1 MKKPFQFRR
10 IKDPGFGTF
19 DSKKIARVILKDGTF
34 NVKHINRT
42 TSFRDLYHHLM
53 NVNWVAF
60 FIYIFV
66 GYLVI
71 NLFFAFLYYTVGTES
86 IGITPKST
94 FHNLIQCFYFS
105 TQTFTTV
112 GYGTLS
118 PKGDVTSLIASVEA
132 FVGLLAFAFAT
143 GLFYGRFSKPKS
155 SILFSDKIILRPFE
169 GGKAIMFRVMNEHT
183 NTLINVK
190 TDITMLVREKNE
202 EGNYGV
208 TPYSMNLER
217 DNINFL
223 FLTWTVVIK
232 IDEENPLYGKTD
244 KEIQNI
250 DAELMVRMNYFD
262 DTFSQEMYQQT
273 SYMLKEVTVNE
284 KFVKAYGANEKG
296 ENLLDY
302 NKLNLTEKID
312 A

>member
-10 IKDPGFGTF
+10 IKDPGFGAF
-19 DSKKIARVILKDGTF
+19 DSKKVARVINKDGTF
-34 NVKHINRT
+34 NVKHINRNA
-42 TSFRDLYHHLM
+42 SFRDLYHHLM
-53 NVNWVAF
+53 NVNWSTF
-60 FIYIFV
+60 FVYIFT
-66 GYLVI
+66 GYIVI
-71 NLFFAFLYYTVGTES
+71 NLVFALLYYTVGTES

-118 PKGDVTSLIASVEA
+118 PKGDLTSLIASIEA
-132 FVGLLAFAFAT
+132 FVGLLGFAFAT
-143 GLFYGRFSKPKS
+143 GLFYGRFSKPKP
-155 SILFSDKIILRPFE
+155 SICFSDKIVLRPFE
-169 GGKAIMFRVMNEHT
+169 EGKAIMFRVMNEHT
-183 NTLINVK
+183 NTLINVNAH
-190 TDITMLVREKNE
+190 IIMILREKNE

-208 TPYSMNLER
+208 TPYLMKLER

-223 FLTWTVVIK
+223 FLTWTIVIN

-244 KEIQNI
+244 EEIQNT
-250 DAELMVRMNYFD
+250 DAELIVRMNYFD

-273 SYMLKEVTVNE
+273 SFMMKDLTLNE

-296 ENLLDY
+296 ENVLDY
-302 NKLNLTEKID
+302 DKLNLTEKID